1 MSVEIAGVSQTR
13 TLRRLANG
21 DEAVSIPIPY
31 KISRL
36 HGIKPNML
44 CKYLLIF
51 PELSQADE
59 NQFGKIFNLFKDE
72 KKEEYG
78 YYLIQQRLG
87 GINGRW
93 EEGEQR
99 KEFIDNI
106 TGIIEY
112 CSERDITVRCIGV
125 KENGKIKKQLW
136 VHYSR
141 EDNEEAK
148 IEAQRRIHQM
158 ELTTW
163 EDFLKIIMKIQVE
176 LKKSNAITSEDEI
189 SKMLKTQAQRI
200 EELQANLKNQ
210 QEARKDISKI

>member
-1 MSVEIAGVSQTR
+1 M
-13 TLRRLANG
+13 
-21 DEAVSIPIPY
+21 
-31 KISRL
+31 
-36 HGIKPNML
+36 
-44 CKYLLIF
+44 
-51 PELSQADE
+51 
-59 NQFGKIFNLFKDE
+59 
-72 KKEEYG
+72 
-78 YYLIQQRLG
+78 G

-163 EDFLKIIMKIQVE
+163 EDFLKIIIKIQVE
-176 LKKSNAITSEDEI
+176 LKKSKEITSEI

-200 EELQANLKNQ
+200 EEIHANLKNQ
-210 QEARKDISKI
+210 QEARKDISKMEQIEPQSKTGKETSFYGD